1 MPGRPPHADPSF
13 LQILTRLF
21 PLWAILV
28 SAAAIGVPEPF
39 LALSPAITPLLA
51 FVMFTMGVTLTAADF
66 RRIAVRPAP
75 VLAGIGLHYTVMPL
89 AAWLVSWL
97 LDMPPA
103 LRVGMILVGSVSSGT
118 ASNVMIYLAR
128 GDVALSVSISTLSTL
143 VGIVATPFLTRLY
156 VSTDVAVNVWGL
168 LRSIVELVALP
179 VIGGVAVNAFAGRL
193 VRRVEPALP
202 LVAMVAIMTIIGSIV
217 AATRPALAFAGPVV
231 LLAVVLHNGIGLL
244 GGYWGG
250 RLLRLDESTCRT
262 LAIEVGMQNSGLA
275 ATLGRLYFGPLAAL
289 PGAIFSVWHNISGS
303 VLSAWWAGR
312 PTGDAAPS
320 PAAVTRAP

>member
-1 MPGRPPHADPSF
+1 MS
-13 LQILTRLF
+13 LLTRLF

-28 SAAAIGVPEPF
+28 SAAAIGRPGAFTV
-39 LALSPAITPLLA
+39 LTPAITPLLA
-51 FVMFTMGVTLTAADF
+51 LVMFTMGVTLTMGDF
-66 RRIAVRPAP
+66 RRIARRPAP
-75 VLAGIGLHYTVMPL
+75 VVSGIVLHYAIMPL
-89 AAWLVSWL
+89 AAWLLGRL
-97 LDMPPA
+97 LGMPPA

-143 VGIVATPFLTRLY
+143 VGIVATPLLTRLY
-156 VSTDVAVNVWGL
+156 VAADVQVDVLAL
-168 LRSIVELVALP
+168 LRSIVTLVALP
-179 VIGGVAVNAFAGRL
+179 VAGGLAVNMLAPRL

-217 AATRPALAFAGPVV
+217 ASARPSLAAAGPLV
-231 LLAVVLHNGIGLL
+231 LLGVVLHNGIGLL

-250 RLLRLDESTCRT
+250 RLLGLEESTCRT

-289 PGAIFSVWHNISGS
+289 PGALFSIWHNISGS
-303 VLSAWWAGR
+303 ALSAWWSTLPV
-312 PTGDAAPS
+312 PTPAP
-320 PAAVTRAP
+320 TRQAETSRTS

>member
-1 MPGRPPHADPSF
+1 MSV
-13 LQILTRLF
+13 LTRLF

-28 SAAAIGVPEPF
+28 SASAIRWPGPF

-51 FVMFTMGVTLTAADF
+51 FVMFTMGVTLTVADF
-66 RRIAVRPAP
+66 RRIARRPAP
-75 VLAGIGLHYTVMPL
+75 VLAGIVLHYTIMPL
-89 AAWLVSWL
+89 AAWLVARMLSL
-97 LDMPPA
+97 PPA

-143 VGIVATPFLTRLY
+143 VGIVATPLLTRLY
-156 VSTDVAVNVWGL
+156 VSADVAVDTWAL

-179 VIGGVAVNAFAGRL
+179 VVGGLAVNMLAHRA
-193 VRRVEPALP
+193 VRRIEPALP
-202 LVAMVAIMTIIGSIV
+202 LVAMIAIMAIIGSIV
-217 AATRPALAFAGPVV
+217 ASVRPSLAFAGPIV
-231 LLAVVLHNGIGLL
+231 LLAVMLHNGMGLL

-250 RLLRLDESTCRT
+250 RLLRLDESACRT

-289 PGAIFSVWHNISGS
+289 PGAIFSIWHNISGS
-303 VLSAWWAGR
+303 ALSAWWAGR
-312 PTGDAAPS
+312 PVRDTAPRS
-320 PAAVTRAP
+320 S